1 MKLSLDANIFIY
13 AYITGKK
20 IKNERKRREWVQ
32 LHEKADVLYTDV
44 LKGKHVVII
53 PSVIVAEVC
62 AVISRLTNS
71 EEEGISAAKEVQEC
85 CVVVYESA
93 SVLEELLPVIAKIKG
108 SGIDSILAAL
118 AAKENTVLIT
128 NDRRLHDRLIASESY
143 VDVRLLKDM
152 SLDDI
157 KMMTD

>member
-71 EEEGISAAKEVQEC
+71 EEEGLSAAEEVQEC
-85 CVVVYESA
+85 CVVIYESA

-128 NDRRLHDRLIASESY
+128 NDRRLHDRLRAFESY

>member
-1 MKLSLDANIFIY
+1 MKLSLDANVFIY
-13 AYITGKK
+13 AYITGEN
-20 IKNERKRREWVQ
+20 IKNERRRREWVQ

-62 AVISRLTNS
+62 AVISRLLR
-71 EEEGISAAKEVQEC
+71 AF
-85 CVVVYESA
+85 
-93 SVLEELLPVIAKIKG
+93 
-108 SGIDSILAAL
+108 
-118 AAKENTVLIT
+118 
-128 NDRRLHDRLIASESY
+128 ESY

-157 KMMTD
+157 KLMPIDVRLV

>member
-13 AYITGKK
+13 AYITGEN
-20 IKNERKRREWVQ
+20 IKNDGKRREWAQ

-44 LKGKHVVII
+44 LKGKHIVVI

-71 EEEGISAAKEVQEC
+71 EEEGISAAEEVQEC
-85 CVVVYESA
+85 CVVIYEGA
-93 SVLEELLPVIAKIKG
+93 SVLEELLPVIAKVKG

-128 NDRRLHDRLIASESY
+128 NDRRLHDRLRAFESY

-152 SLDDI
+152 SLDDT
-157 KMMTD
+157 KLMSG

>member
-1 MKLSLDANIFIY
+1 M
-13 AYITGKK
+13 
-20 IKNERKRREWVQ
+20 Q

-71 EEEGISAAKEVQEC
+71 EEEGISVAKEVQEY

-93 SVLEELLPVIAKIKG
+93 SVMEELLPVIAKVKG

-128 NDRRLHDRLIASESY
+128 NDENFMID
-143 VDVRLLKDM
+143 
-152 SLDDI
+152 
-157 KMMTD
+157 

>member
-20 IKNERKRREWVQ
+20 IKNERKRREGVQ

-44 LKGKHVVII
+44 LKGKHVVIM

-71 EEEGISAAKEVQEC
+71 EEEGLSAAEEVQEC
-85 CVVVYESA
+85 CVVIYESV
-93 SVLEELLPVIAKIKG
+93 SVLEELLPVIAKVKG

-128 NDRRLHDRLIASESY
+128 NDRRLHDRLRAFESY
-143 VDVRLLKDM
+143 VDVRLLRDM

-157 KMMTD
+157 KLMSG

>member
-32 LHEKADVLYTDV
+32 LHEKSDVLYTDV
-44 LKGKHVVII
+44 LKGKHIVII

-62 AVISRLTNS
+62 AVISMLTKS
-71 EEEGISAAKEVQEC
+71 EEEGLSAAKEVQEC

-128 NDRRLHDRLIASESY
+128 NDRRLHDRLIVSESY